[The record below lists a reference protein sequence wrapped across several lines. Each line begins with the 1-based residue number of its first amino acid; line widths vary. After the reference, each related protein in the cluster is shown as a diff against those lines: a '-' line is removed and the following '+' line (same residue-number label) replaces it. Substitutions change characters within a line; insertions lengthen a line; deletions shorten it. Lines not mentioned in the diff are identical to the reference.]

1 MPTLCEHYFLL
12 FMNETFQVYQPF
24 RKLEI
29 KIPPHLPAHCQCL
42 QLLEAITRFASDLPA
57 PNQDQ
62 IRWGSLKQT
71 TAITKQKQKQK
82 KTLQG
87 QQDELVTKDTDNLSS
102 IPGTHMRKR
111 VLQAVLWSDMHA
123 PIQVWIHH
131 IFNTNTYKNNFNN
144 VIPALWKLRKEDC
157 FKFEVYIAS
166 RRPVW
171 SVGW

>member
-1 MPTLCEHYFLL
+1 
-12 FMNETFQVYQPF
+12 MNETFQVYQPF

-71 TAITKQKQKQK
+71 TAITKQKQKEK
-82 KTLQG
+82 KNPKPYRVSKMDWWLKILTIWAQFLG
-87 QQDELVTKDTDNLSS
+87 LTWERESCKLSFDLTCMHPYKYEYITYS
-102 IPGTHMRKR
+102 TQTH
-111 VLQAVLWSDMHA
+111 
-123 PIQVWIHH
+123 I
-131 IFNTNTYKNNFNN
+131 KNNFNN
-144 VIPALWKLRKEDC
+144 VIPALWKLRKQDC

-171 SVGW
+171 SAGW